1 MRTWLTEQFD
11 LSLPVISA
19 PMAGVSGGRLAASV
33 SAGGALGM
41 IGVSPAAS
49 TGWLRS
55 QLELA
60 AESGRPYGVGMLGWA
75 LELSDAHM
83 QQVIE
88 ARPDLVSVSFGEVER
103 WVAPLHDSGI
113 ALAAQAGNLLEAF
126 ALEDMGVDIVVVRG
140 GEGGGHGRNEVAT
153 LPLLQAVLD
162 EVDVP
167 VLAAGG
173 IATGRGLA
181 AVLAAGAA
189 GAWVGTAFTCCPEAD
204 TSVEAQEAIV
214 RAQLGDTVYG
224 SIFDIAQQV
233 PWPAQYGGRA
243 LRNQFTEIWLH
254 RESELA
260 AGTPAAVAASD
271 QVRAAQQADDIR
283 YAPVYAGQAAGLVE
297 SERPVADVLAEF
309 ATAAHHLQA
318 VAAILATDDSD
329 DGVDHHDGGNDDD
342 GDDPDR
348 R

>member
-1 MRTWLTEQFD
+1 MRTWLTEQFE
-11 LSLPVISA
+11 LTLPLISA

-41 IGVSPAAS
+41 IGVSPTAS
-49 TGWLRS
+49 AGWLRS

-60 AESGRPYGVGMLGWA
+60 AESGRPYGVGLLGWA

-83 QQVIE
+83 KQVIA

-126 ALEDMGVDIVVVRG
+126 DLEDMGVDIVVVRG

-153 LPLLQAVLD
+153 LPLLQAVLN

-167 VLAAGG
+167 VVAAGG

-204 TSVEAQEAIV
+204 TPLEAQEAIV
-214 RAQLGDTVYG
+214 RAELGDTVYG

-233 PWPAQYGGRA
+233 PWPAAYGGRA
-243 LRNQFTEIWLH
+243 LRNQFTEIWQG
-254 RESELA
+254 RERELA

-271 QVRAAQQADDIR
+271 QVRAARQADDVR
-283 YAPVYAGQAAGLVE
+283 YAPVYAGQAAGLVD

-309 ATAAHHLQA
+309 ATAAAHLKA
-318 VAAILATDDSD
+318 VAALLDTA
-329 DGVDHHDGGNDDD
+329 G
-342 GDDPDR
+342 
-348 R
+348 

>member
-83 QQVIE
+83 HQVIQ

-113 ALAAQAGNLLEAF
+113 ALTAQAGNLLEAF
-126 ALEDMGVDIVVVRG
+126 ALEDMGVDFLVVRG

-204 TSVEAQEAIV
+204 TSIEAQEAIV

-243 LRNQFTEIWLH
+243 LRNRFTEIWLH

-283 YAPVYAGQAAGLVE
+283 YAPVYVGQAAGLVE

-309 ATAAHHLQA
+309 ASAAHHLHA
-318 VAAILATDDSD
+318 VTAILATDDSD
-329 DGVDHHDGGNDDD
+329 SDSDEPERH
-342 GDDPDR
+342 
-348 R
+348 